1 MPMNIGRQWEDR
13 LRIWGEELEKRYVA
27 RRFPLQVSFF
37 TTMDHLPLAQ
47 AAQGPFQPAPE
58 GTRWGRK
65 WEYGWFRTRAEV
77 PAELAGLRLTLSLG
91 VGEEMLVWV
100 NGREAGAIDKKHRHI
115 TLTRCARAGEVFDIF
130 AECYAGH
137 GPRMEGAGPAAPDE
151 ITVPEPPEHQQTVRA
166 SCLCVWNEP
175 VFQASMDYQTLY
187 SLVRRLPEK
196 SLRAMKITQGLKRF
210 ALEADFELPLID
222 MTRSVS
228 EAARRHL
235 QPLLQCR
242 NGSTAPEYTVF
253 GQSHLDMAWLWP
265 VEETMRKSARTYCNQ
280 LALMEEYPEY
290 RFLMCEPPIIEYLR
304 SLYPQVFRRVIDKAR
319 EGAFL
324 PEGAMWIESD
334 TNIPSGESLI
344 RQIVRGKRWFRENLG
359 ADSRMAWMPD
369 TFGFSA
375 TLPQILRKC
384 QVPYFATQK
393 LLRQDPEAEPFPYNV
408 FWWEGLDGSRVLS
421 HIFKKNNAALNAGD
435 LIARWEDDRIQQEGI
450 DGLMYPFGYGDG
462 GGGPTREMLEIAR
475 RCADLEG
482 APRLRM
488 ESPLRFFERQ
498 GQVDNVYCG
507 ELYLAW
513 HRGTLTAQAKTKRGI
528 RRAEVTLKQ
537 AEYIMARRLLAG
549 KPIDPAWQATLDHCW
564 QLLLFNQFHDVA
576 AGASITRVH
585 HRAEAELSQAIRE
598 GEGLIRAMLGEP
610 GESPVLYNHLSWP
623 RLWQGQ
629 LIPAQGCAV
638 MGNPPPSETAVC
650 IPAEDGYEL
659 RNARM
664 ICRIS
669 SRGEV
674 VSVRRPGDEREYL
687 SGPGNRFLMFRDV
700 NTCYDAWELASMTSQ
715 APVALEEP
723 VRLSMLDREGGVS
736 LLLERALHHST
747 LRQEIFLG
755 DDAERLDFIT
765 HVTWRE
771 RHKLLKVSFPV
782 NVLAREALQEIQFG
796 YVKRPTHRSNRHN
809 RDRYEVCNQ
818 RYTVLCD
825 GNGGA
830 AVLNDGKYGVSVEG
844 SDIRLSLL
852 RAPLMPDMTAD
863 QGEQD
868 FTYAFI
874 PFAGPFEQSRVLR
887 QATELNEPVIPGSDG
902 AADGL
907 PVFLPEKANIIVDT
921 VKPSD
926 TCPGAVLVRVYEA
939 MGMATDTAVTLHPAI
954 AGATETDM
962 LEESGHPLPVDHG
975 LQLHFGAFEI
985 KTILLHTAGN
995 P

>member
-27 RRFPLQVSFF
+27 RRFPLQVSYF

-47 AAQGPFQPAPE
+47 AAQGPFQPAHE

-77 PAELAGLRLTLSLG
+77 PAGLSGLRLTLSLG
-91 VGEEMLVWV
+91 VGEEMLVWI
-100 NGREAGAIDKKHRHI
+100 NGREAGAIDRKHRHI
-115 TLTRCARAGEVFDIF
+115 TLTRCARAGEVFDII

-151 ITVPEPPEHQQTVRA
+151 ITVPEPPEHQQTVRP

-187 SLVRRLPEK
+187 SLVKRLPEK
-196 SLRAMKITQGLKRF
+196 SLRAMKIIGGLKRF
-210 ALEADFELPLID
+210 TLEADFELPLED

-228 EAARRHL
+228 EASRRHL
-235 QPLLQCR
+235 TPLLQCR

-319 EGAFL
+319 EGAFV

-375 TLPQILRKC
+375 ALPQILCKC

-435 LIARWEDDRIQQEGI
+435 LIARWEDDRIQPEGI

-475 RCADLEG
+475 RCVDLEG
-482 APRLRM
+482 APRCRM
-488 ESPLRFFERQ
+488 ESPIRYFERQ

-537 AEYIMARRLLAG
+537 AEYVMARRLLAG
-549 KPIDPAWQATLDHCW
+549 KPIDPAWQETLDHCW

-576 AGASITRVH
+576 AGASIARVH
-585 HRAEAELSQAIRE
+585 QRAEAELNEAIRE

-610 GESPVLYNHLSWP
+610 GESPVVYNHLSWP

-629 LIPAQGCAV
+629 VIPAQGCAAI
-638 MGNPPPSETAVC
+638 GNPAPSEKAVC
-650 IPAEDGYEL
+650 APVEGGYEL
-659 RNARM
+659 RNARLV
-664 ICRIS
+664 CRIS

-674 VSVRRPGDEREYL
+674 VSVRRPGDAREYL
-687 SGPGNRFLMFRDV
+687 CGPGNRLMMFRDV
-700 NTCYDAWELASMTSQ
+700 NTCYDAWELASMTDQ
-715 APVALEEP
+715 TPVALEEP
-723 VRLSMLDREGGVS
+723 VRLSPLEREDGVS
-736 LLLERALHHST
+736 LLLERALHHSL

-755 DDAERLDFIT
+755 DGAERLDFIT
-765 HVTWRE
+765 HVAWRE

-796 YVKRPTHRSNRHN
+796 YVQRPTHRSTRHD

-818 RYTVLCD
+818 RYTVLRD
-825 GNGGA
+825 GSGGA
-830 AVLNDGKYGVSVEG
+830 ALLNDGKYGVSVEG

-863 QGEQD
+863 QGEQH
-868 FTYAFI
+868 FTYAFM
-874 PFAGPFEQSRVLR
+874 PFAGPFEQSGVLR
-887 QATELNEPVIPGSDG
+887 QATELNEPVIPGGS
-902 AADGL
+902 AADGQ
-907 PVFLPEKANIIVDT
+907 PVFLPEQANIIVDT
-921 VKPSD
+921 VKIAD

-939 MGMATDTAVTLHPAI
+939 MGMATDTAITLHPAI
-954 AGATETDM
+954 AAAEETDM
-962 LEESGHPLPVDHG
+962 LEEHPQPLAMDGG
-975 LQLHFGAFEI
+975 LRLRFGAFEI
-985 KTILLHTAGN
+985 KTILLHIAGN